1 MDAEITAKPSKIED
15 QVKSS
20 PSPTFRERAYT
31 RIPSRERAYTRIPS
45 SKGIVRGGSDA
56 GTPKGNEPMTVEILA
71 KPSKIEDQ
79 VKSPPS
85 PKGIVRGGET
95 LKQHR
100 DRLMAATKTT
110 GHYAGLRR
118 LVLRQ
123 NHPILYNKLFSALRA
138 GIVNARE
145 TAKKIAASPIVEQ
158 EGELCFSLYNAAGDC
173 VLTSTGIIIHV
184 GTMGAAIKYMIEN
197 GWEENPGIAP
207 GDIFCNN
214 DCLIGNVHPCD
225 IHTIVPIF
233 WEGSLVGWVGGVTHV
248 IDTGAVGPGSMTTG
262 QVQRF
267 GDGYSI
273 TCRKVGS
280 NDTLSRDWLH
290 ESQRMVRTTR
300 YWMLD
305 ERTRIAGC
313 HMIREL
319 VEDVIAEDGIDN
331 YWKFAYEVVE
341 HGRQGLQARIR
352 AMTIPGKYRQV
363 GFVDV
368 PYNHEDVRVPSDF
381 AKVDTIMHAPSEI
394 VIRKD
399 GTWRL
404 DFEGASRW
412 GWHTYN
418 AHQVSFTSGIWV
430 MMTQTLIPTELI
442 NDGAAYGTEFRLPKG
457 TWMNP
462 DDRRVAF
469 AYSWHF
475 LVSAWTALWR
485 GLSRSYFGRGY
496 LEEVNA
502 GNANTSNWLQ
512 GGGFNQYDEIHAVN
526 SFESAAEGTGACA
539 MKDGLD
545 HAAAI
550 WNPEGD
556 MGDMEIWELA
566 EPLIYLGRQIKCN
579 SGGYGKYRGGCGF
592 ESLRMVWNAKDWT
605 MFFMG
610 NGHITSDWGLMGGY
624 PSAAGYRFA
633 AHKTNLKAL
642 IEEGKPI
649 PLGGDRDPEH
659 PTYDALLPG
668 AVIKRDKQA
677 ITTEEMFA
685 DYDLYLNYLRGGPGF
700 GDPLDRE
707 PHRVA
712 ADLHGGYL
720 LPRFAEPIYGVVATM
735 GADGYWNVDEEAT
748 KAKRAAIR
756 KARIATAK
764 PTREWMKTEREKIL
778 RKEAGTQVQQMFA
791 ASFKLGPR
799 FEEQFRVFWDLPTD
813 WSLHEEDLGIPCY
826 GSSHHMDVSELPDV
840 RIVQFVE
847 E

>member
-1 MDAEITAKPSKIED
+1 MNVTVNQSTLEGA
-15 QVKSS
+15 
-20 PSPTFRERAYT
+20 T
-31 RIPSRERAYTRIPS
+31 R
-45 SKGIVRGGSDA
+45 
-56 GTPKGNEPMTVEILA
+56 
-71 KPSKIEDQ
+71 
-79 VKSPPS
+79 
-85 PKGIVRGGET
+85 GIVRGGET
-95 LKQHR
+95 LKEHR
-100 DRLMAATKTT
+100 DRLMAATKAT
-110 GHYAGLRR
+110 GHYAGLKT
-118 LVLRQ
+118 LELRERE
-123 NHPILYNKLFSALRA
+123 PILYNKLFSRLRA
-138 GIVNARE
+138 GVVDARE

-158 EGELCFSLYNAAGDC
+158 EGELCFTLYNAAGDSL
-173 VLTSTGIIIHV
+173 LTSTGIIIHV

-197 GWEENPGIAP
+197 NWEANPGVHDR
-207 GDIFCNN
+207 DIFCNN
-214 DCLIGNVHPCD
+214 DSLIGNVHPCD

-233 WEGSLVGWVGGVTHV
+233 WEGELIGWVGGVTHV
-248 IDTGAVGPGSMTTG
+248 IDTGAVGPGSMATG

-273 TCRKVGS
+273 TCRKVGA
-280 NDTLSRDWLH
+280 NDILFRDWLH

-313 HMIREL
+313 HMIRKL
-319 VEDVIAEDGIDN
+319 VEEVVAEEGIEA
-331 YWKFAYEVVE
+331 YWKFAYEAVE
-341 HGRQGLQARIR
+341 HGRLGLQARIK
-352 AMTIPGKYRQV
+352 AMTIPGTYRQV

-368 PYNHEDVRVPSDF
+368 PYAHEDVRVPSDF
-381 AKVDTIMHAPSEI
+381 AKLDTIMHAPCEMT
-394 VIRKD
+394 IRRD

-404 DFEGASRW
+404 DFEGSSRW

-430 MMTQTLIPTELI
+430 MMTQTLIPSEMI

-469 AYSWHF
+469 SYSWHF

-526 SFESAAEGTGACA
+526 SFECAANGTGATA
-539 MKDGLD
+539 VQDGLS

-566 EPLIYLGRQIKCN
+566 EPLVYLGRQIKAS
-579 SGGYGKYRGGCGF
+579 SGGSGKYRGGCGF

-610 NGHITSDWGLMGGY
+610 NGHISSDWGLMGGY
-624 PSAAGYRFA
+624 PAASGYRFA
-633 AHKTNLKAL
+633 AHKTNLKEL
-642 IEEGKPI
+642 IASGAEI
-649 PLGGDRDPEH
+649 PLGGDTDPEN
-659 PTYDALLPG
+659 PTWDALLPD
-668 AVIKRDKQA
+668 AQIKRDKQA
-677 ITTEEMFA
+677 ITTEEMFS
-685 DYDLYLNYLRGGPGF
+685 DYDLYLNYMRGGPGF
-700 GDPLDRE
+700 GDPLDRD
-707 PHRVA
+707 PQAVA
-712 ADLHGGYL
+712 DDINGGYVL
-720 LPRFAEPIYGVVATM
+720 ERFAGDVYGVVVRK
-735 GADGYWNVDEEAT
+735 GADGQYGVDEAAT
-748 KAKRAAIR
+748 AAARAQIR
-756 KARIATAK
+756 KDRLAK
-764 PTREWMKTEREKIL
+764 SVPVSEWMKGEREKIL
-778 RKEAGTQVQQMFA
+778 AKDAGTQVRQMFA

-799 FEEQFRVFWDLPTD
+799 FEKDFRAFWTLPDSWT
-813 WSLHEEDLGIPCY
+813 LPEEEIGVPTY
-826 GSSHHMDVSELPDV
+826 GSRYSMDISELPDV
-840 RIVQFVE
+840 HTVQFVE

>member
-1 MDAEITAKPSKIED
+1 MNVNIK
-15 QVKSS
+15 KS
-20 PSPTFRERAYT
+20 TLDGAT
-31 RIPSRERAYTRIPS
+31 R
-45 SKGIVRGGSDA
+45 GIVRGG
-56 GTPKGNEPMTVEILA
+56 
-71 KPSKIEDQ
+71 Q
-79 VKSPPS
+79 
-85 PKGIVRGGET
+85 T
-95 LKQHR
+95 LKEHR
-100 DRLMAATKTT
+100 DQIMEATKATKR
-110 GHYAGLRR
+110 YAGLER
-118 LVLRQ
+118 LELRESE
-123 NHPILYNKLFSALRA
+123 PILYNKLFSRLRA
-138 GIVNARE
+138 GVVDARE

-158 EGELCFSLYNAAGDC
+158 EGELCFTLYNAAGDSL
-173 VLTSTGIIIHV
+173 LTSTGIIIHV

-197 GWEENPGIAP
+197 NWEANPGVNDK
-207 GDIFCNN
+207 DIFCNN
-214 DCLIGNVHPCD
+214 DALIGNVHPCD

-233 WEGSLVGWVGGVTHV
+233 WEGELIGWVGGVTHV
-248 IDTGAVGPGSMTTG
+248 IDTGSVGPGSMSTG

-267 GDGYSI
+267 GDGYSV
-273 TCRKVGS
+273 TCRKVGA
-280 NDTLSRDWLH
+280 NDVLFRDWLH

-305 ERTRIAGC
+305 ERTRVAGC
-313 HMIREL
+313 HMIRKL
-319 VEDVIAEDGIDN
+319 VEEVISEEGIDA
-331 YWKFAYEVVE
+331 YWKFAYEAVE
-341 HGRQGLQARIR
+341 HGRLGLQARIK
-352 AMTIPGKYRQV
+352 AMTIPGTYRQV

-368 PYNHEDVRVPSDF
+368 PYTHEDVRVPSDF
-381 AKVDTIMHAPSEI
+381 AKVDTIMHAPCEMT
-394 VIRKD
+394 IRKD

-430 MMTQTLIPTELI
+430 MMTQTLIPSEMI

-469 AYSWHF
+469 SYSWHF

-526 SFESAAEGTGACA
+526 SFECAANGTGATA
-539 MKDGLD
+539 VHDGLS

-566 EPLIYLGRQIKCN
+566 EPLIYLGRQIKAS
-579 SGGYGKYRGGCGF
+579 SGGSGKYRGGCGF

-610 NGHITSDWGLMGGY
+610 NGHISSDWGLMGGY
-624 PSAAGYRFA
+624 PAASGYRFA
-633 AHKTNLKAL
+633 AHKTNLKEL
-642 IEEGKPI
+642 IAQGKDI
-649 PLGGDRDPEH
+649 PLGGDTDPEH
-659 PTYDALLPG
+659 PVWDSMLPDAQ
-668 AVIKRDKQA
+668 IKRDKQA
-677 ITTEEMFA
+677 ITTEEMFS
-685 DYDLYLNYLRGGPGF
+685 DYDLYLNYMRGGPGF

-707 PHRVA
+707 PQAVA
-712 ADLHGGYL
+712 DDLNGGYIL
-720 LPRFAEPIYGVVATM
+720 ERFAIQVYGVVVRKGEGGHYEVDAPAT
-735 GADGYWNVDEEAT
+735 AET
-748 KAKRAAIR
+748 RKRIR
-756 KARIATAK
+756 KERIAK
-764 PTREWMKTEREKIL
+764 SVPTREWMKGEREKIL
-778 RKEAGTQVQQMFA
+778 AKDAGTQVLQMFA

-799 FEEQFRVFWDLPTD
+799 FEEQFRAFWDIPESWVLT
-813 WSLHEEDLGIPCY
+813 EEEIGIPTY
-826 GSSHHMDVSELPDV
+826 GSRYSMDLSELPDV
-840 RIVQFVE
+840 TTVQFVE

>member
-1 MDAEITAKPSKIED
+1 MNVN
-15 QVKSS
+15 VKQASL
-20 PSPTFRERAYT
+20 EGAT
-31 RIPSRERAYTRIPS
+31 R
-45 SKGIVRGGSDA
+45 
-56 GTPKGNEPMTVEILA
+56 
-71 KPSKIEDQ
+71 
-79 VKSPPS
+79 
-85 PKGIVRGGET
+85 GIVRGGET
-95 LKQHR
+95 LKEHR
-100 DRLMAATKTT
+100 DRLMTATKAT
-110 GHYAGLRR
+110 GHYAGLKK
-118 LVLRQ
+118 LELRESE
-123 NHPILYNKLFSALRA
+123 PILYNKLFSRLRA
-138 GIVNARE
+138 GVVDARE

-158 EGELCFSLYNAAGDC
+158 EGELCFTLYNAAGDSL
-173 VLTSTGIIIHV
+173 LTSTGIIIHV

-197 GWEENPGIAP
+197 NWEANPGVHDR
-207 GDIFCNN
+207 DIFCNN
-214 DCLIGNVHPCD
+214 DSLIGNVHPCD

-233 WEGSLVGWVGGVTHV
+233 WEGELIGWVGGVTHV
-248 IDTGAVGPGSMTTG
+248 IDTGAVGPGSMATG

-273 TCRKVGS
+273 TCRKVGA
-280 NDTLSRDWLH
+280 NDELFRDWLH

-313 HMIREL
+313 HMIRKL
-319 VEDVIAEDGIDN
+319 VEEVVAEEGIEA
-331 YWKFAYEVVE
+331 YWKFAYEAVE
-341 HGRQGLQARIR
+341 HGRLGLQARIK
-352 AMTIPGKYRQV
+352 AMTIPGTYRQV

-368 PYNHEDVRVPSDF
+368 PYAHEDVRVPSDF
-381 AKVDTIMHAPSEI
+381 AKLDTIMHAPCEMT
-394 VIRKD
+394 IRKD

-404 DFEGASRW
+404 DFEGSSRW

-430 MMTQTLIPTELI
+430 MMTQTLIPSEMI

-469 AYSWHF
+469 SYSWHF

-526 SFESAAEGTGACA
+526 SFECAANGTGATA
-539 MKDGLD
+539 VQDGLS

-566 EPLIYLGRQIKCN
+566 EPLIYLGRQIKAS
-579 SGGYGKYRGGCGF
+579 SGGSGKYRGGCGF

-610 NGHITSDWGLMGGY
+610 NGHISSDWGLMGGY
-624 PSAAGYRFA
+624 PAASGYRFA
-633 AHKTNLKAL
+633 AHKTGLKEL
-642 IEEGKPI
+642 IASGADI
-649 PLGGDRDPEH
+649 PLGGDTDPEN
-659 PTYDALLPG
+659 PTWDAMLPK
-668 AVIKRDKQA
+668 AQIKRDKQA

-685 DYDLYLNYLRGGPGF
+685 DYDLYLNYMRGGPGF

-707 PHRVA
+707 PQAVA
-712 ADLHGGYL
+712 DDINGGYVL
-720 LPRFAEPIYGVVATM
+720 ERLAGDVYGVVVKK
-735 GADGYWNVDEEAT
+735 GPDGLVVVDEAAT
-748 KAKRAAIR
+748 KAARADIR
-756 KARIATAK
+756 KARLAK
-764 PTREWMKTEREKIL
+764 SVPTREWMKGEREKIL
-778 RKEAGTQVQQMFA
+778 AKDAGTQVQQMFA
-791 ASFKLGPR
+791 ASFKLGPK
-799 FEEQFRVFWDLPTD
+799 FEQQFRAFWDLPES
-813 WSLHEEDLGIPCY
+813 WVLNEEDIGVPTY
-826 GSSHHMDVSELPDV
+826 GSRYSMDISELPDV
-840 RIVQFVE
+840 TTVQFVE